1 MSQYRMDLWY
11 YQMSKDTRCEGCQ
24 MTGQAFLVR
33 VNIKRQW
40 HALKWPFKN
49 DYYLIC
55 RHCGEHHSMK
65 EEGDVM
71 PLLQN
76 LPSKEG
82 IKKHRDVKVDELSEE
97 MIMTY
102 IDQDLLTIY

>member
-1 MSQYRMDLWY
+1 MSHYQIDLWY
-11 YQMSKDTRCEGCQ
+11 YQMSKDTQCETCK
-24 MTGQAFLVR
+24 MTGDAFLVR
-33 VNIKRQW
+33 VNIKRKW
-40 HALKWPFKN
+40 YAVKWPFKN

-55 RHCGEHHSMK
+55 RHCGKHQVMK

-82 IKKHRDVKVDELSEE
+82 VKKHRDVTVADLDES

-102 IDQDLLTIY
+102 IDQDLLTFY